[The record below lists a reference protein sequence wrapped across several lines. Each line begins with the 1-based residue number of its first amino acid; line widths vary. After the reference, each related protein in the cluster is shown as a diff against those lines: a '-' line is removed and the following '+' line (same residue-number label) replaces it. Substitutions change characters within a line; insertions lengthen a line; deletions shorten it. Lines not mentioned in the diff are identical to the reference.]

1 MVQRTITLIPDIR
14 KYIMFVKSQ
23 IDVEKII
30 LFGSYAK
37 GTQNEESD
45 IDLAVVSSQFGYS
58 PLIEKIK
65 LYEFRYDAD
74 IQADIKPLPVGLNEY
89 EGDENFFLNIIKK
102 EGIDI
107 TNL

>member
-1 MVQRTITLIPDIR
+1 MAQRTITLIPDIR

-23 IDVEKII
+23 IVVEKII
-30 LFGSYAK
+30 LSGSYAR

-45 IDLAVVSSQFGYS
+45 IELAVVSSQFGYS

-74 IQADIKPLPVGLNEY
+74 IQADIEPLPVGLKEY
-89 EGDENFFLNIIKK
+89 EGDEFFF
-102 EGIDI
+102 
-107 TNL
+107 